1 MIRVDRRSSAI
12 HDVYRRAGAAFALFA
27 ALTSAP
33 FAAHAQS
40 TAIAQVSGTVTDS
53 SGALVAGATVTM
65 TETSKR
71 TVRTTTSDSTGS
83 YTLAN
88 LPVGPYRLEAKS
100 AGFKDY
106 VQTGIELSVNNNIQI
121 NIPMQVGAASERIEV
136 NASASLVETKENSI
150 SVVIDQQRISE
161 LPLNGRQATQ
171 LILTLGAAAYG
182 DAGDTGSKTF
192 YSSTRISVAGGQG
205 NGTAYL
211 LDGADNTDAMS
222 NVNLPFPFPD
232 AMQEFSVETSAVSSR
247 FGIHPGATVNAV
259 TKSGANEFHGNLFEY
274 LRNGAVN
281 ARNFFAPKADSL
293 KRNTF
298 GGTAGGKIIKDKLFY
313 FGGYQGTR
321 NRSNPPISTTYIP
334 NQAMLNGDFST
345 SAGASCQSSGTALVL
360 KNPLN
365 GNAPFPNNQIP
376 ASLLNPVAQKI
387 ATYLPVASADKCG
400 KVSYA
405 IPVTGDEDQYI
416 TRIDW
421 AQSAKNTVY
430 GRYLLTN
437 FKNPATY
444 DGKNLLTTTQAGND
458 ERAQSATIAD
468 NYTISPT
475 ILNSF
480 HVGFNRVRDDRGPTN
495 IPINPTLLG
504 VNIYSAV
511 PNFLLLS
518 VTGGF
523 STFCGTCAPGH
534 FNVTSYQVAD
544 DVDVIKGKH
553 QMAFG
558 FNLVRVQN
566 NTVSGF
572 NENGNFAFNAS
583 RTGFGLSDFVTGLPN
598 DFTQTNATPDDLR
611 QWIMSF
617 YAQDT
622 IKLSQRF
629 TVNLGVR
636 WEPTFAD
643 PDKYKRGTSFSL
655 SGFYANQFS
664 TVHPNAPA
672 GLFFPGDAGIPRA
685 NWNGHLANFAPRL
698 GLVWNPHG
706 DGRDTLRIGGS
717 ILYDVTETWFNER
730 ETTNA
735 PTGTAI
741 DTTNPVGGL
750 TNPWQG
756 YPGGNPFPTNG
767 RAYFPVTGGTYVNMP
782 VNPKPTYVA
791 NWNVTYQRQIFNK
804 WLASVSYLGNKT
816 SHLWSGGGE
825 MNPAVY
831 IAGGCTAGQYGLSAA
846 GACSTTSNTQARRLF
861 TLNNPKYGPAYAGV
875 NTADDGAVAHYNG
888 MLASLQHSFSH
899 NFTFLANYT
908 YSNCISDA
916 DFGAALAGASN
927 SQPFNRH
934 ADWGRCVFDTR
945 HIYNTS
951 FVSIS
956 SFKSGN
962 AMLRNLLANW
972 EAAPLIHLSSG
983 QPLNVT
989 VGKDNSLTG
998 LGNDRPNQVLS
1009 NVFATNS
1016 VCSNGSTPCV
1026 QYLNPGAFAPNP
1038 LGTYG
1043 NLARNAIRGPHTL
1056 NFDMALSR
1064 SFQIRERFRLQTRAD
1079 AFNVFNHPNFAGAI
1093 SPPGTVTGY
1102 STLTTGLSSSSFG
1115 RVNSAFD
1122 PRILQFS
1129 MKLYF

>member
-1 MIRVDRRSSAI
+1 MLRAQLRVRHIPFASTLLL
-12 HDVYRRAGAAFALFA
+12 AFLIIFPGFQTA
-27 ALTSAP
+27 AL
-33 FAAHAQS
+33 AQS
-40 TAIAQVSGTVTDS
+40 SAIAQVSGTVTDS
-53 SGALVAGATVTM
+53 SGAAIAGAQVSM
-65 TETSKR
+65 TEIAKQS
-71 TVRTTTSDSTGS
+71 VHSTTSDSTGN
-83 YTLAN
+83 YTLPN
-88 LPVGPYRLEAKS
+88 LPVGIYRLEVKN

-106 VQTGIELSVNNNIQI
+106 IQNGIELIVNNNIQI
-121 NIPMQVGAASERIEV
+121 NVPMQVGAATERIEV
-136 NASASLVETKENSI
+136 TGAVNLVETKENSI
-150 SVVIDQQRISE
+150 SSVIDQQRISE

-171 LILTLGAAAYG
+171 LIITLGAAAYG

-222 NVNLPFPFPD
+222 NVNMPFPFPD
-232 AMQEFSVETSAVSSR
+232 AMQEFSVETSAVSSK

-259 TKSGANEFHGNLFEY
+259 TKSGANAFHGNMFEY
-274 LRNGAVN
+274 LRNGDVN
-281 ARNFFAPKADSL
+281 ARNFFAASVDSL

-321 NRSNPPISTTYIP
+321 NRSNPPTNTTFVP
-334 NQAMLNGDFST
+334 NTAMLNGDFST
-345 SAGASCQSSGTALVL
+345 ETSTACQSSPITL

-376 ASLLNPVAQKI
+376 ASMINPVAQKI
-387 ATYLPVASADKCG
+387 ATYLPVSSADRCG
-400 KVSYA
+400 KVTYS
-405 IPVTGDEDQYI
+405 IPITGDEDQYI

-421 AQSAKNTVY
+421 AQNPNHSVY

-437 FKNPATY
+437 FQNPPTY
-444 DGKNLLTTTQAGND
+444 DGKNLLTTTQAGNK
-458 ERAQSATIAD
+458 ERAQSATIGD
-468 NYTISPT
+468 TYTINPT
-475 ILNSF
+475 TLNSF
-480 HVGFNRVRDDRGPTN
+480 HVGFNRVRDNRGPTDT
-495 IPINPTLLG
+495 PINPTLLG
-504 VNIYSAV
+504 VNMYSAV

-544 DVDVIKGKH
+544 DVDVIRGKH

-558 FNLVRVQN
+558 FNIVRVQN
-566 NTVSGF
+566 NTISGF
-572 NENGNFAFNAS
+572 NENGNFSFNAS
-583 RTGFGLSDFVTGLPN
+583 RTGLGLADFITGLPN

-622 IKLSQRF
+622 YKFSQKLTF
-629 TVNLGVR
+629 NFGVR
-636 WEPTFAD
+636 WEPTFSD

-655 SGFYANQFS
+655 PGFYANQIS

-672 GLFFPGDAGIPRA
+672 GLFFPGDKGIPDA
-685 NWNGHLANFAPRL
+685 NWNGHVANFAPRV
-698 GLVWNPHG
+698 GVVWNPHG
-706 DGRDTLRIGGS
+706 DGRDTFRVGGS
-717 ILYDVTETWFNER
+717 ILYDVAETWFNER

-735 PTGTAI
+735 PVGTAI
-741 DTTNPVGGL
+741 DTVNPVGGL
-750 TNPWQG
+750 SNPWQG

-767 RAYFPVTGGTYVNMP
+767 KAYFPINGTYINMP

-791 NWNVTYQRQIFNK
+791 NWNATYQRQVFGS

-816 SHLWSGGGE
+816 THLWSAGGE

-831 IAGGCTAGQYGLSAA
+831 IPGNCVAGQYGLTAP
-846 GACSTTSNTQARRLF
+846 GACSTTSNTAGRRLF
-861 TLNNPKYGPAYAGV
+861 TLTNSPAGASYASV
-875 NTADDGAVAHYNG
+875 DTADDGAVAHYNG
-888 MLASLQHSFSH
+888 LLMSIQHRFAH
-899 NFTFLANYT
+899 NYTLLANYT
-908 YSNCISDA
+908 YSNCVSDA
-916 DFGAALAGASN
+916 DFGAALGGSSN

-934 ADWGRCVFDTR
+934 ADWGLCVFDTR
-945 HIYNTS
+945 YIFNTS
-951 FVSIS
+951 AVAIS
-956 SFKSGN
+956 SVKTGN
-962 AMLRNLLANW
+962 RWMQKLLTDW
-972 EAAPLIHLSSG
+972 EAAPLIHYGSG

-1009 NVFATNS
+1009 NVAATNS
-1016 VCSNGSTPCV
+1016 ICNNGSTPCV
-1026 QYLNPGAFAPNP
+1026 QFLNPAAFAANP

-1043 NLARNAIRGPHTL
+1043 NIGRNALRGPHTI
-1056 NFDMALSR
+1056 NVDMALSR
-1064 SFQIRERFRLQTRAD
+1064 NFQFTERFRLQARVD
-1079 AFNVFNHPNFAGAI
+1079 AFNVFNHANFAGAI
-1093 SPPGTVTGY
+1093 SPAGTVTGY
-1102 STLTTGLSSSSFG
+1102 STLSTSLSASTFG
-1115 RVNSAFD
+1115 RIQSAFD